1 MEQHQAVTVK
11 FGGSRS
17 PLMLNSLGE
26 MRVTSPSL
34 FANLTSDVHP
44 IAAKSRRYSIADK
57 RFIDDEVQKLLNSGI
72 IEPSNSPWRAQLLV
86 ERSSNHRDRLVVD
99 YSQTINRF
107 TLLDAYPLPLME
119 DVASE
124 LARYT
129 IVSGL
134 TLNLLSTK

>member
-1 MEQHQAVTVK
+1 MQESLSLPT
-11 FGGSRS
+11 RS
-17 PLMLNSLGE
+17 
-26 MRVTSPSL
+26 
-34 FANLTSDVHP
+34 
-44 IAAKSRRYSIADK
+44 
-57 RFIDDEVQKLLNSGI
+57 
-72 IEPSNSPWRAQLLV
+72 AQLLV

-129 IVSGL
+129 IVSGFDL
-134 TLNLLSTK
+134 KSAFHQVKLQESDKIFTAFQAGQQLYQFTRVPFGLRNSSAVFQRIMDNLVRENKVKGVVYI